1 MANKTR
7 YYSYAKTLCII
18 YQNPKKLTFK
28 EVYNLT
34 IKYYPSEIDISDGKD
49 VVKGSGNFKT
59 LSESWND
66 AELKTENESDFIKL
80 MVWGIFCAYHKKAID
95 KFLNGTKKVSLIE
108 LDMEYLKYKFEESL
122 LVTESENYAKL
133 RMEYKAK

>member
-1 MANKTR
+1 
-7 YYSYAKTLCII
+7 
-18 YQNPKKLTFK
+18 LTFK

-34 IKYYPSEIDISDGKD
+34 IKYYPSEIDISYATMVSKSG
-49 VVKGSGNFKT
+49 GNFKT
-59 LSESWND
+59 LSEFWDN

-95 KFLNGTKKVSLIE
+95 NFKNGKMTVSLNE

-122 LVTESENYAKL
+122 LDTELENYAEL
-133 RMEYKAK
+133 RTEYKTELDA

>member
-1 MANKTR
+1 MHNLPKPR
-7 YYSYAKTLCII
+7 
-18 YQNPKKLTFK
+18 KKLTFK

-34 IKYYPSEIDISDGKD
+34 IKYYPSEIDISDGKT
-49 VVKGSGNFKT
+49 VVKGVGNFKT

-95 KFLNGTKKVSLIE
+95 KFINGKKTVSLTE

-122 LVTESENYAKL
+122 LDKEFENYAEL
-133 RMEYKAK
+133 RTEYKTE